1 MQVPLEWSHR
11 GLPEVRARQVEALV
25 RTQVEKLASHGTNLI
40 ACRVAV
46 EQPQAGVR
54 SGSPFRVRIE
64 LTAAPDIDLVVRREQ
79 GDGERT
85 EAAEHAVIE
94 TFRIMTRQL
103 RRALQE
109 RRRDVKRSNPEAP
122 VAFVVRLFPDEGYG
136 FIKAGDTDEEV
147 YFHRNAVTHGQFD
160 RLAIGTQVRY
170 EASMG
175 RDGPQASTV
184 HIVDKPGVATQARR
198 GEVNPTLPTG
208 WER

>member
-1 MQVPLEWSHR
+1 VQVPLEWSHR

-25 RTQVEKLASHGTNLI
+25 RKHVEKLESHGTNLI

-54 SGSPFRVRIE
+54 RGSPFRVRIE

-79 GDGERT
+79 GDGDRNES
-85 EAAEHAVIE
+85 ADHAVIE
-94 TFRIMTRQL
+94 TFRIMNRQL
-103 RRALQE
+103 TRALEE
-109 RRRDVKRSNPEAP
+109 RRREVKRANPEVP
-122 VAFVVRLFPDEGYG
+122 IAFVVRLFPDEDYG
-136 FIKAGDTDEEV
+136 FIKASDTDEEL

-170 EASMG
+170 EATLG
-175 RDGPQASTV
+175 HDGPQATTV
-184 HIVDKPGVATQARR
+184 HIVDKPGAVTGARR
-198 GEVNPTLPTG
+198 GEVNPSLPTG

>member
-11 GLPEVRARQVEALV
+11 GLPDVRARQVEALV
-25 RTQVEKLASHGTNLI
+25 RKHVEKLESHGTNLI

-54 SGSPFRVRIE
+54 AGSPFRVRIE
-64 LTAAPDIDLVVRREQ
+64 LTASPDIDLVVRREQ
-79 GDGERT
+79 GDGDRMES
-85 EAAEHAVIE
+85 AEHAVIE
-94 TFRIMTRQL
+94 AFRVMGRLLT
-103 RRALQE
+103 RALEE
-109 RRRDVKRSNPEAP
+109 RRRDVKRPNPESP
-122 VAFVVRLFPDEGYG
+122 VAFVVRIFPDESYG
-136 FIKAGDTDEEV
+136 FIKASDTDEEI

-170 EASMG
+170 EATLG
-175 RDGPQASTV
+175 RDGPQATTV
-184 HIVDKPGVATQARR
+184 HLLDKPGAVTQARQ